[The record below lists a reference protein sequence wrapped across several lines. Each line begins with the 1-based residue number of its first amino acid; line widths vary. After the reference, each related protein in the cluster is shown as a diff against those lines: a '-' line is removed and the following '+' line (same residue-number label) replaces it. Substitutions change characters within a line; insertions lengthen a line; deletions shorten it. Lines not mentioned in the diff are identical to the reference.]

1 MAILYK
7 YTAKDN
13 TGKAA
18 NGELYAANHAA
29 AVAELNQRGL
39 TPITLMQ
46 AKDNQSNKPAGLN
59 ALFST
64 LPFTNRVKTQDKV
77 IFSRQLATMVAA
89 GVPIA
94 RSLNILQEQTES
106 PKVKQ
111 MAADLAKQVEGGQSL
126 AKAMASH
133 PDIISHVYVSMVR
146 AGEAGGILDDVLDRL
161 AEQEEKDAEIRSK
174 VKSALMYPAVVS
186 VVTVVAFFFLMIVIV
201 PQLSSVFSDM
211 GAQLPVYTQVM
222 LAISAFL
229 VNFWYVILGL
239 VIVGVV
245 FFRLWH
251 STPNGRRIIDK
262 ALLKSPIF
270 GKIIVKV
277 NTARFARTFG
287 SLMFAGT
294 PLLDALDVTKSALN
308 NSIFQRE
315 INAIAIE
322 VKNGRALSTEL
333 HESKNFP
340 PIVGQMV
347 AIGEETG
354 KLNEILVKLATF
366 YEREVDDVVSGL
378 TSVIEPILILV
389 LGGMVGFIAVSVI
402 GPISSLSQ
410 AI

>member
-1 MAILYK
+1 MATIYK
-7 YTAKDN
+7 YTAKDAA
-13 TGKAA
+13 GKPN
-18 NGELYAANHAA
+18 NGTLYAANHAA
-29 AVAELNQRGL
+29 AVADLNHRGL
-39 TPITLMQ
+39 TPITLIQ
-46 AKDNQSNKPAGLN
+46 TDSNDKKNSLSS
-59 ALFST
+59 LFAT

-94 RSLNILQEQTES
+94 RALNILQEQTES
-106 PKVKQ
+106 PKVKE
-111 MAADLAKQVEGGQSL
+111 MARDLAKQVEGGQSL
-126 AKAMASH
+126 AKAMAAH

-174 VKSALMYPAVVS
+174 VKSALMYPS
-186 VVTVVAFFFLMIVIV
+186 VVGIATVVAFFFLMIFIV
-201 PQLSSVFSDM
+201 PKLASVFADM
-211 GAQLPVYTQVM
+211 GAKLPIYTVIM
-222 LAISAFL
+222 LNISAFL
-229 VNFWYVILGL
+229 VNFWYVIIGL
-239 VIVGVV
+239 AIVAVV

-251 STPNGRRIIDK
+251 STPNGRHVIDK
-262 ALLKSPIF
+262 ALLKAPIF
-270 GKIIVKV
+270 GKIIIKV

-294 PLLDALDVTKSALN
+294 PLLDALDVTKSALS

-315 INAIAIE
+315 LNAIATE
-322 VKNGRALSTEL
+322 VKNGRALSAEL
-333 HESKNFP
+333 HGSKCFP

-354 KLNEILVKLATF
+354 RLNEILVKLATF
-366 YEREVDDVVSGL
+366 YEREVDDVVNGL
-378 TSVIEPILILV
+378 TAIIEPILILV

>member
-1 MAILYK
+1 MAILFK
-7 YTAKDN
+7 YTAKSQQ
-13 TGKAA
+13 GKPH
-18 NGELYAANHAA
+18 NGTLYADNHAT
-29 AVAELNQRGL
+29 AVAELTRRGL
-39 TPITLMQ
+39 TPITLIETED
-46 AKDNQSNKPAGLN
+46 KSGVKKS
-59 ALFST
+59 FSSFFSS
-64 LPFTNRVKTQDKV
+64 LQLTNRVKTQDKV

-94 RSLNILQEQTES
+94 RSLSILQEQTES
-106 PKVKQ
+106 SRVKA

-126 AKAMASH
+126 AKAMAAH

-146 AGEAGGILDDVLDRL
+146 AGESGGILSDVLDRL
-161 AEQEEKDAEIRSK
+161 AEQEEKDAEIKSK
-174 VKSALMYPAVVS
+174 VRSALMYPAVVG
-186 VVTVVAFFFLMIVIV
+186 VAAVVAFFFLMLVIV
-201 PQLSSVFSDM
+201 PKLSGVFSDM
-211 GAQLPVYTQVM
+211 GVALPIYTVIM
-222 LAISAFL
+222 LNISGFL
-229 VNFWYVILGL
+229 VNFWFVILAL
-239 VIVGVV
+239 TIVVVV

-251 STPNGRRIIDK
+251 RTPNGRHVIDK
-262 ALLKSPIF
+262 ILLKTPIF
-270 GKIIVKV
+270 GEIIIKV

-315 INAIAIE
+315 LNAIAIE
-322 VKNGRALSTEL
+322 VKNGRALSAEL
-333 HESKNFP
+333 HNSKNFP

-354 KLNEILVKLATF
+354 RLNDILVKLATF

-389 LGGMVGFIAVSVI
+389 LGGMVGFIAVSII